1 MNTKFTK
8 GEWILSA
15 QFKVAIGGNRLTTQ
29 MTGDRFA
36 SVEEREANAHLI
48 AAAPDMYATL
58 EMHVAAWDNLYPSD
72 ISDVDNMHL
81 AEFQAIHEFLNKTKL
96 LLAKARGEL

>member
-8 GEWILSA
+8 GEWILST
-15 QFKVAIGGNRLTTQ
+15 QFKVAIGGGNSLTTQ

-48 AAAPDMYATL
+48 AAAPDMYAELVHSMVMLNNFHKNTGSLGARAQAEIIRVTL
-58 EMHVAAWDNLYPSD
+58 D
-72 ISDVDNMHL
+72 
-81 AEFQAIHEFLNKTKL
+81 
-96 LLAKARGEL
+96 KARGEL